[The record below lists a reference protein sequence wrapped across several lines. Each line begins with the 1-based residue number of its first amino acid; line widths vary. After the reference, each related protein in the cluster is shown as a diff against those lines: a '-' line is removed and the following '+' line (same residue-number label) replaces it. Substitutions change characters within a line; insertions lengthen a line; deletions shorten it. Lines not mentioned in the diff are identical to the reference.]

1 MAFAGQISDR
11 AEVGLD
17 SSAAQLS
24 LRQRLLVVLRE
35 SRQTTVGLA
44 ADSDM
49 LYTLLVP
56 SLRQAWRD
64 EELARREQARAEM
77 LAAEALVVVE
87 VRRAHISVLACEQRL
102 GWAHGRA
109 NHRQGVLTLVETD
122 PRSSPLD
129 RALAALAWQRT
140 RSDERRD
147 ALVYRVDPLAVD
159 GAATLQSPS
168 LAHLLGTDTFGR
180 DILARIIHAGRLD
193 FFIAFSVTGLAFG
206 VGTVIGALS
215 GYAGGWLDELV
226 MRIVDV
232 MLSFPAFILAL
243 AITVMMGNHLQNVIG
258 AIAFAYT
265 PYFVRLTRS
274 EALKIRDSEY
284 ADAARVVGNPPWRV
298 ALVHVFPNV
307 ISPGLVLASIVLGWA
322 ILDASALGFLGIGI
336 RPPTAEWGTMVAGGV
351 GNHGGRRKRLH
362 RYRSVVDLAVPRR
375 RDPHR
380 RARLQLGGRWSPEPC
395 AVGLMVARSA

>member
-44 ADSDM
+44 
-49 LYTLLVP
+49 
-56 SLRQAWRD
+56 
-64 EELARREQARAEM
+64 
-77 LAAEALVVVE
+77 
-87 VRRAHISVLACEQRL
+87 IVLI
-102 GWAHGRA
+102 
-109 NHRQGVLTLVETD
+109 
-122 PRSSPLD
+122 
-129 RALAALAWQRT
+129 ALAGTFLLP
-140 RSDERRD
+140 
-147 ALVYRVDPLAVD
+147 LVYRVDPLAVD

-193 FFIAFSVTGLAFG
+193 LFIAFSVTGLAFG

-336 RPPTAEWGTMVAGGV
+336 RPPTAEWGTMVAEGSAYIGTGQWWTWLFPGAAILIVVLAFNWV
-351 GNHGGRRKRLH
+351 G
-362 RYRSVVDLAVPRR
+362 D
-375 RDPHR
+375 
-380 RARLQLGGRWSPEPC
+380 
-395 AVGLMVARSA
+395 GLRNLVRSA